1 MKKIILVNI
10 SVIITII
17 IISEIFVRSLNLV
30 TLQGADKGSVFS
42 ENNIVLN
49 TPKSIFTVGGKKVKT
64 DTEGFRIPLKKKQF
78 KKKSK
83 STFIMGDS
91 VTFGFGV
98 HEKDSFVGIMRDN
111 VKTNLINSSVIGHNL
126 ESYIYLL
133 NKHVKKSEKQ
143 FDKVV
148 IFLCLNDIH
157 LDQGVVSK
165 EDFNNQSAQVKESTF
180 IKFLKNDIFIKIN
193 FFLREK
199 SALFVLLKS
208 VATDTVKRHYE
219 YMEWRYDDQ
228 NLLLK
233 YSNYIEEIKTF
244 SESNNLKIDFVLLPY
259 AYQIEKNCGNQYLK
273 PQKEI
278 RKIFIKNSLNLHDFT
293 DDFCNNNKNRN
304 FFLGFDP
311 VHLSNAGHLFVSR
324 LLIENKIIN

>member
-1 MKKIILVNI
+1 MKKIIFVNI
-10 SVIITII
+10 LVVLTII
-17 IISEIFVRSLNLV
+17 FISEILVRSFNLV
-30 TLQGADKGSVFS
+30 TLQGAEKGSFFS

-49 TPKSIFTVGGKKVKT
+49 TPNSIYTVGGKKVKT
-64 DTEGFRIPLKKKQF
+64 DIDGFRVSMKKNEFQTNF
-78 KKKSK
+78 K
-83 STFIMGDS
+83 STFILGDS

-98 HEKDSFVGIMRDN
+98 DEKDSFIGIMRDK

-133 NKHVKKSEKQ
+133 NKHIKKSEKQ
-143 FDKVV
+143 YDKAV

-157 LDQGVVSK
+157 LGQGVVSK
-165 EDFNNQSAQVKESTF
+165 EALNNDNQQVGESFF
-180 IKFLKNDIFIKIN
+180 IKFLKKDIFTKIN

-208 VATDTVKRHYE
+208 VATDTVRRHYE
-219 YMEWRYDDQ
+219 YMEWRYNDK

-233 YSNYIEEIKTF
+233 YSKYIKEIKQF
-244 SESNNLKIDFVLLPY
+244 SESNNLKVSYVLLPY
-259 AYQIEKNCGNQYLK
+259 AYQIEKNCNSKYLN

-278 RKIFIKNSLNLHDFT
+278 RKIFAEAGLVLYDFT
-293 DDFCNNNKNRN
+293 DNFCNNNKNRN

-324 LLIENKIIN
+324 LLIKNKILN